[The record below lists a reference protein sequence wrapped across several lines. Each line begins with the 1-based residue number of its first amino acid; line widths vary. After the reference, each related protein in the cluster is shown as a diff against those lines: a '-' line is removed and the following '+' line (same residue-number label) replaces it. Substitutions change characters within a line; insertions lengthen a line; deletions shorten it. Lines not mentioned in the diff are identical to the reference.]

1 VPTGRFAPSPTGQL
15 HVGNLRTALAARL
28 AASATAGRFLVRF
41 EDLDPVASRR
51 EVATDQLTDL
61 AAIGV
66 VPTEPPV
73 WQSERFALYEEALDR
88 LVEMDAVYECFCT
101 RREIREAVA
110 APHGDDIVYPG
121 TCRNLSSRE
130 REERRAVR
138 APAIRLR
145 THGEARGF
153 HDGVHGTVEGP
164 VSDIVLRRNDG
175 LPAYNLAVVADD
187 ALQGVTEI
195 VRGADLMA
203 VTPTQILLRE
213 LLGHPP
219 VAHTHVPLVVG
230 PDGERLAKRHGA
242 VTLPDLLDA
251 GWTSDRLRAA
261 LLDSLGQG
269 DSGPWDPGRVPRGRW
284 RFEP

>member
-1 VPTGRFAPSPTGQL
+1 VAS
-15 HVGNLRTALAARL
+15 L
-28 AASATAGRFLVRF
+28 AASATGGRFLVRF

-51 EVATDQLTDL
+51 EVARDQLADL

-66 VPTEPPV
+66 VPGEPPV
-73 WQSERFALYEEALDR
+73 WQSERFALYEDALDR
-88 LVEMDAVYECFCT
+88 LVGMDAVYECFCT

-110 APHGDDIVYPG
+110 APHGAELVYPG
-121 TCRNLSSRE
+121 TCRDLSSRE
-130 REERRAVR
+130 RKERRAAR
-138 APAIRLR
+138 PPAIRLR
-145 THGEARGF
+145 THGEAREF
-153 HDGVHGTVEGP
+153 HDGVHGAVEGS

-175 LPAYNLAVVADD
+175 LPAYNLAAVVDD

-203 VTPTQILLRE
+203 VTPAQILLRE

-242 VTLPDLLDA
+242 VTLAELGA
-251 GWTSDRLRAA
+251 TGWTGTRLREV
-261 LLDSLGQG
+261 LMSSLGQTE
-269 DSGPWDPGRVPRGRW
+269 DRPFDRASVPRAPWTFDASVGR
-284 RFEP
+284 